1 MRREIKYVNGAKRMA
16 DFLGP
21 SKDLITL
28 SQVLTYYNSLYIIKL
43 RGSPRQDTFSCINA
57 REAAMFFYHQNNKE
71 TMTIILILLQ
81 LLIVLG
87 ITVNRERYLTQEP
100 LDLRNML
107 TNNSSR

>member
-1 MRREIKYVNGAKRMA
+1 
-16 DFLGP
+16 
-21 SKDLITL
+21 
-28 SQVLTYYNSLYIIKL
+28 
-43 RGSPRQDTFSCINA
+43 
-57 REAAMFFYHQNNKE
+57 MFFYHQNNKE

>member
-1 MRREIKYVNGAKRMA
+1 
-16 DFLGP
+16 
-21 SKDLITL
+21 
-28 SQVLTYYNSLYIIKL
+28 
-43 RGSPRQDTFSCINA
+43 
-57 REAAMFFYHQNNKE
+57 MFFYHQNNKE

-87 ITVNRERYLTQEP
+87 ITVNRERCLTQEP